1 MRGPNT
7 TVLRRLVP
15 AFAVTAVLALA
26 ALLPSP
32 PIGLA
37 NAAYGYANNCGVKG
51 YGTHDHGKPCP
62 NRPFPGKGKG
72 LTKAIQSG
80 ETGTSESSGTTS
92 SNNEDETSD
101 DSSVVS
107 VSENSSSGSST
118 VQVQLSSHGKN
129 QAHIQGRSR
138 GRGHGHTD
146 AES

>member
-1 MRGPNT
+1 MTGPNT
-7 TVLRRLVP
+7 TVLRRLLP
-15 AFAVTAVLALA
+15 AFGVTTVLALA

-80 ETGTSESSGTTS
+80 ETGTSETSGTTS
-92 SNNEDETSD
+92 STNEDETTSD
-101 DSSVVS
+101 DNNVVT
-107 VSENSSSGSST
+107 VSDNNSSASST
-118 VQVQLSSHGKN
+118 VQVLLNSHGKS
-129 QAHIQGRSR
+129 QGHSH
-138 GRGHGHTD
+138 GHGHGHTD
-146 AES
+146 TES